1 MSKISVIIPYF
12 RKKNY
17 IKKTLFSVLNQS
29 FREFEV
35 LIIYDDDEQVEL
47 KFLRKLIKIDKRI
60 KLIINKKN
68 LGAGQSRNIGIAKAK
83 GEYISFCDADD
94 TWKKNKLKLQYKF
107 MKKNAYSISH
117 TSYEIANETKVLEL
131 RQARDFFSLT
141 DLIYS
146 CDIGLSTVMIKKSL
160 FKKGFKFP
168 KLKTKEDFVLWLSFL
183 KKGFKIY
190 SLKTNLT
197 RWNNTK
203 NSLSSSVFQK
213 LTDSLRVYHYYMG
226 YNLIKSI
233 YFTFI
238 LSINFLKK
246 KSFRNK

>member
-17 IKKTLFSVLNQS
+17 IKKTLLSVLNQS
-29 FREFEV
+29 FRKFEV
-35 LIIYDDDEQVEL
+35 LVIYDDDEQVDLE
-47 KFLRKLIKIDKRI
+47 FLRKLIKIDKRI

-94 TWKKNKLKLQYKF
+94 IWKKNKLKIQYKF
-107 MKKNAYSISH
+107 MKKNKYLISH
-117 TSYEIANETKVLEL
+117 TSYEIANESKILEF
-131 RQARDFFSLT
+131 RQARNFFSLK

-160 FKKGFKFP
+160 FKKGLKFP

-190 SLKTNLT
+190 SLKKNLT
-197 RWNNTK
+197 RWNSTK

-213 LTDSLRVYHYYMG
+213 LTDSLRVYYDYMG

-233 YFTFI
+233 YFTLI

-246 KSFRNK
+246 KSF